1 MGSIA
6 DLSNRYRSLTARKL
20 LSGTAGSV
28 TSIDT
33 LVEVRQLLVI
43 ITWLEDEFQVNNVA
57 AALGNLA
64 TSRSSD
70 AVDFGVV

>member
-1 MGSIA
+1 MFANISQPQRRHLVGETSFE
-6 DLSNRYRSLTARKL
+6 DLQFILGCK
-20 LSGTAGSV
+20 
-28 TSIDT
+28 D
-33 LVEVRQLLVI
+33 
-43 ITWLEDEFQVNNVA
+43 DECQVNNVA